1 MTWEEELKCKFK
13 VGRKVDAFVPKA
25 SIFINCFFVVH
36 FTPRW
41 LKKKIFDFFFWT
53 LLPLFFILFVYFPRF
68 CKTTNKHHP
77 EGNWKIEN
85 KSNFYI
91 KIRFFH
97 KILLKM
103 VKIRKNTVCDEYWIS
118 HIMINFYPNLTL
130 IPSKFQVFSKVF
142 EFVQTIKILSFLVK
156 IHSFF
161 GKIIFPW
168 SW

>member
-1 MTWEEELKCKFK
+1 MALKEKFL
-13 VGRKVDAFVPKA
+13 
-25 SIFINCFFVVH
+25 IFFLNIVTSF
-36 FTPRW
+36 
-41 LKKKIFDFFFWT
+41 
-53 LLPLFFILFVYFPRF
+53 FFILFVYFPRF
-68 CKTTNKHHP
+68 CKTTNKYHP

-103 VKIRKNTVCDEYWIS
+103 VKIRKITLCDEYSIN
-118 HIMINFYPNLTL
+118 HIMMNIYPNLTF
-130 IPSKFQVFSKVF
+130 IPSKFQGFFKLCEFWQKV
-142 EFVQTIKILSFLVK
+142 KILSFLVK

-161 GKIIFPW
+161 GKMIFPW

>member
-1 MTWEEELKCKFK
+1 MLLSQKHHFSLIAFLWSILLLDGSKRKFL
-13 VGRKVDAFVPKA
+13 
-25 SIFINCFFVVH
+25 I
-36 FTPRW
+36 
-41 LKKKIFDFFFWT
+41 FFWT
-53 LLPLFFILFVYFPRF
+53 LLPLFCFLFIYFLRF
-68 CKTTNKHHP
+68 CKTINKHHP

-118 HIMINFYPNLTL
+118 HIIINFYSNLTL
-130 IPSKFQVFSKVF
+130 MPSKFQVFSKVF
-142 EFVQTIKILSFLVK
+142 KFVQKIKILSFLVK
-156 IHSFF
+156 IYSFF

>member
-1 MTWEEELKCKFK
+1 MAQKENFW
-13 VGRKVDAFVPKA
+13 
-25 SIFINCFFVVH
+25 
-36 FTPRW
+36 
-41 LKKKIFDFFFWT
+41 FFFLNIVT
-53 LLPLFFILFVYFPRF
+53 SFFFFLFIYFLRF
-68 CKTTNKHHP
+68 CKTINKHHP

-118 HIMINFYPNLTL
+118 HIIINFDFNLTL

-142 EFVQTIKILSFLVK
+142 EFVQKIKILSFLVK

>member
-1 MTWEEELKCKFK
+1 MLLGQKHQFSLIAFLWSILLLDGSKRKFL
-13 VGRKVDAFVPKA
+13 
-25 SIFINCFFVVH
+25 I
-36 FTPRW
+36 
-41 LKKKIFDFFFWT
+41 FFFEHCY
-53 LLPLFFILFVYFPRF
+53 LFFFFLSIYFLRF

>member
-1 MTWEEELKCKFK
+1 MALKEYF
-13 VGRKVDAFVPKA
+13 
-25 SIFINCFFVVH
+25 
-36 FTPRW
+36 W
-41 LKKKIFDFFFWT
+41 FFFLNIVT
-53 LLPLFFILFVYFPRF
+53 SFFFFLFIYFPRF

-77 EGNWKIEN
+77 EGNSKIEN

-130 IPSKFQVFSKVF
+130 IPSQFQVFSKVF
-142 EFVQTIKILSFLVK
+142 EFVQKIKILSFLVK

-161 GKIIFPW
+161 GKIIFP
-168 SW
+168 

>member
-1 MTWEEELKCKFK
+1 MALKENF
-13 VGRKVDAFVPKA
+13 
-25 SIFINCFFVVH
+25 
-36 FTPRW
+36 W
-41 LKKKIFDFFFWT
+41 FFFLNIVT
-53 LLPLFFILFVYFPRF
+53 SFFFILFVYFPRF

-142 EFVQTIKILSFLVK
+142 EFVQKIKILSFLVK